1 MTTVSMGQL
10 SSLKPLLTP
19 LRISG
24 TPLQLLG
31 NRKCVPEVQV
41 YEAVNSPVE
50 ARNTS
55 VKVFIIVD

>member
-1 MTTVSMGQL
+1 M
-10 SSLKPLLTP
+10 LTP

-31 NRKCVPEVQV
+31 NRKCIPKVQV
-41 YEAVNSPVE
+41 YEVVNSSVE
-50 ARNTS
+50 ARKTS